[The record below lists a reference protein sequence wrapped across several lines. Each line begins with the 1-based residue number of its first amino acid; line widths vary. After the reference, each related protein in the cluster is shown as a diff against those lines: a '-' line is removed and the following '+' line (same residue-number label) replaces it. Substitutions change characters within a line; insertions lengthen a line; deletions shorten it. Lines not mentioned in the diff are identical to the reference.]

1 MKVFQTGLDQFLRW
15 PRQKTFIWN
24 AKFASFMLDRE
35 SNIECELHKIKT
47 VFDIMLTSVLVL
59 R

>member
-1 MKVFQTGLDQFLRW
+1 MKVFQTGLDRFYADPDR
-15 PRQKTFIWN
+15 KVVFE
-24 AKFASFMLDRE
+24 MLNSRHLCWTVK
-35 SNIECELHKIKT
+35 SNMKCELHKIKT

>member
-24 AKFASFMLDRE
+24 AKFASFMLD
-35 SNIECELHKIKT
+35 SQIKSEMRIT
-47 VFDIMLTSVLVL
+47 
-59 R
+59 